1 MLLTSHRMRRV
12 SAIRRTYRRRRGF
25 VLPPVFIATVCI
37 ALLAGTMQFSA
48 WRAAQVGR
56 LAWNGQRALHAA
68 DEVVARTLADWDP
81 SAFSASAI
89 GSRQTRRIQSLTG
102 VDVDVT
108 VVRTQPL
115 GGWIEADA
123 WSATNGAHRTARRRI
138 ARAVL
143 LSAPPLPIVG
153 ALTALAAMQFE
164 AGGNVTGFDDASV
177 RDECGPTRDTAAVA
191 GVASVL
197 RVNMMSAVVRGA
209 PAERL
214 LVDSSARA
222 QLEAAWVTV
231 VQRAQ
236 NTDAAAL
243 RRHVATA
250 TPWSAIVV
258 STPGVVLLDGAWRHE
273 GLLAIDGD
281 LVVRGTLTVRGM
293 LIVHGALDTRAG
305 VLDVE
310 GAVLVAD
317 RRRAGSVLGNTTTVR
332 YSQCALRRA
341 LAAVSIPS
349 TVPFAVWQER

>member
-1 MLLTSHRMRRV
+1 MQRSDSGTPRAACTRR
-12 SAIRRTYRRRRGF
+12 SYRSRRGF
-25 VLPPVFIATVCI
+25 VLPPVFVATVCI

-48 WRAAQVGR
+48 WRAAQAGR

-68 DEVVARTLADWDP
+68 DEALARTLADWDP
-81 SAFSASAI
+81 AAFSASAM
-89 GSRQTRRIQSLTG
+89 GSRRTRRIRSLAG
-102 VDVDVT
+102 VEVDVT

-123 WSATNGAHRTARRRI
+123 RSATDGTHRSARRRI

-143 LSAPPLPIVG
+143 LSAPPLPVAG
-153 ALTALAAMQFE
+153 ALTALAAMRID
-164 AGGNVTGFDDASV
+164 AGGSVIGLDDASV

-197 RVNMMSAVVRGA
+197 RVNMTSANVRGA

-214 LVDSSARA
+214 LVDSTAGV

-231 VQRAQ
+231 IQRAQ
-236 NTDAAAL
+236 TADVAAL
-243 RRHVATA
+243 RRHLATA

-258 STPGVVLLDGAWRHE
+258 RAPGVVVLDGAWRHE

-293 LIVHGALDTRAG
+293 LIVRGALDTRLG

-317 RRRAGSVLGNTTTVR
+317 HTRAGSVLGNATSVR

-349 TVPFAVWQER
+349 AAPFAVWQER